1 VNAEDGA
8 ARGRLRQLAAAARA
22 VNSALDLEA
31 VLGEVLAAVTTV
43 RQDQFCTIR
52 LVDRAAGGYRLA
64 AVGGMPRD
72 ALVQVVP
79 FGQGLTHVIAER
91 RRATLVNDLTDDPRS
106 FDRAW
111 CVERNLTVYYGVP
124 IEAGGELVGVM
135 NVYFPRGVPPSDDE
149 REAIEVLA
157 EHAAVAIRNARLYA
171 ESETRRRAAEALA
184 DVTRLLT
191 ETRDSEAVGQRVTE
205 SVCRLLD
212 ARSAAVY
219 RFEPETGDLVALTI
233 SRNVGST
240 FFWTPRLVPGT
251 GLVGLA
257 LVERRPVASAD
268 VLEDPRIGYTAE
280 TRARITRAT
289 HRALLAVPLLVHG
302 RVFGALVVG
311 DRTGRRFDE
320 EDARLVRTFADHA
333 ALALDNA
340 TAWDALTESERHYRL
355 LAENATDVIATLDT
369 RLRATY
375 VSPSAASLVGRSVA
389 ELMSMP
395 LQAVLTPEAFE
406 LARRV
411 VAEEV
416 SRGPDATRGP
426 RTLELEL
433 RRADGSTVWTETKL
447 TFVRDP
453 AGAPLEILALCRD
466 ITGRKRSEQALAAI
480 VEGTSGTTG
489 DDFFRSLV
497 RHLAAALGVTVAFVG
512 RIAGSSLRTFAVW
525 NDGAPGEDF
534 EVALGTSPCRVV
546 AGGRPHVCERG
557 VRERYPDDPWLATMA
572 VDSYL
577 GLPLF
582 ATTGEVLGVVAVL
595 DRGSIR
601 DPVRAESIMRIFAA
615 RAGGELERT
624 RAEAFLAGEKH
635 VLEMIA
641 SGTPLGSVLD
651 TLCRTIEASTTGMVA
666 SVLAVDADGQRLR
679 QTAAPSLPDAYV
691 RATDGLVIG
700 PRAGSCG
707 TAAWRRSRVVVEDVA
722 TDPLWEPY
730 REAALA
736 HGLRACW
743 ATPITSADGRV
754 LGTFASYYREPCAPS
769 PRDVALIERAT
780 HLAGIALERER
791 AEAAVRESNRQLAGV
806 IQTSPIPM
814 WVLDVAGQ
822 VTTWNAAAERVF
834 GWSAAE
840 VMGRTLPLVSPDEL
854 HEFRANLGRAFEG
867 GFTGIEV
874 VRRRK
879 DGSRAEISLSAA
891 PLRDVRGE
899 IQGVITV
906 AVDMTEHKRLEA
918 ELQQLQKLEA
928 IGRLAGGVAHD
939 FNNLLTII
947 SGRTELL
954 LRRLAPGDG
963 ARRDVEL
970 IHKTGS
976 RAAALTR
983 QLLAFGRR
991 QILNPKVLD
1000 LNELVGGTASML
1012 QRLVREDIA
1021 FVFVPGPRLAR
1032 IEADPG
1038 QIEQVLVNLVVN
1050 SSDAMPNGGRL
1061 VLETA
1066 NVVLDEARARP
1077 HGTARA
1083 GRYVRLAVTDT
1094 GLGMTP
1100 EVRARIFEP
1109 FFTTK
1114 EAGKGTGLGLATVY
1128 GVVTQSG
1135 GHIEVESEPGR
1146 GTTFS
1151 IVLPAVDAPPDDE
1164 AAADVQGDI
1173 ARGTET
1179 ILVVEDEHDV
1189 RELTREILIGAG
1201 YTVLEAEDAIAALTL
1216 ARARERIDLLLTD
1229 VVMPGSSGRRLAEE
1243 LARMHPE
1250 ARTLYMSGYTDA
1262 EIVHHGVLRPGTELI
1277 EKPFTSAGLT
1287 RRVRAVLER

>member
-1 VNAEDGA
+1 MLEDGA
-8 ARGRLRQLAAAARA
+8 ARGRVRRLAAAARA
-22 VNSALDLEA
+22 VNSALELEA
-31 VLGEVLAAVTTV
+31 VLGEVLGAVTTV
-43 RQDQFCTIR
+43 RQDRFCTIR
-52 LVDRAAGGYRLA
+52 LIDHAAGGYRLA
-64 AVGGMPRD
+64 AVGGLPRD
-72 ALVQVVP
+72 ALLPVVP
-79 FGQGLTHVIAER
+79 FGQGLTHAVAER
-91 RRATLVNDLTDDPRS
+91 RRATLVNDVADDLRS
-106 FDRAW
+106 YARQW
-111 CVERNLTVYYGVP
+111 CVERSLTVYYGVP

-135 NVYFPRGVPPSDDE
+135 NVYFPRGAPPTDDE
-149 REAIEVLA
+149 REAIELLA
-157 EHAAVAIRNARLYA
+157 EHAAVAIRNARLYTQ
-171 ESETRRRAAEALA
+171 SETRRRAAEALA

-191 ETRDSEAVGQRVTE
+191 ETRDSDAVGQRVTE

-219 RFEPETGDLVALTI
+219 RLEPETADLVALTI

-251 GLVGLA
+251 GLVGVALA
-257 LVERRPVASAD
+257 ERRPVASAD
-268 VLEDPRIGYTAE
+268 ILDDPRITYTAE
-280 TRARITRAT
+280 TRERVTRAT

-302 RVFGALVVG
+302 RVFGALAVG
-311 DRTGRRFDE
+311 DRTGRVFDE
-320 EDARLVRTFADHA
+320 EDARLAQTFADHA

-340 TAWDALTESERHYRL
+340 GAWEALAESERHYRL
-355 LAENATDVIATLDT
+355 LAENATDVIATLDM

-375 VSPSAASLVGRSVA
+375 VSPSAAPLLGRSVA

-395 LQAVLTPEAFE
+395 LHAVLTPAAFE
-406 LARRV
+406 LARSV
-411 VAEEV
+411 LAEEV
-416 SRGPDATRGP
+416 ARGPDSSRGP

-466 ITGRKRSEQALAAI
+466 ITGRKRSEHALAAI
-480 VEGTSGTTG
+480 VEGTSGATG

-497 RHLAAALGVTVAFVG
+497 RHLAAALGVRVAFVG
-512 RIAGSSLRTFAVW
+512 RIAGPSLRTFAVW

-534 EVALGTSPCRVV
+534 EVALETSPCHV
-546 AGGRPHVCERG
+546 AASGRTHVCERG
-557 VRERYPDDPWLATMA
+557 VRERYPDNAWLATMA
-572 VDSYL
+572 VDSYH

-582 ATTGEVLGVVAVL
+582 ATTGEVLGVLAVL
-595 DRGSIR
+595 DGGPIR
-601 DPVRAESIMRIFAA
+601 DPARAESIMRIFAA
-615 RAGGELERT
+615 RAGAELERT

-641 SGTPLGSVLD
+641 SGAPLGPVLD
-651 TLCRTIEASTTGMVA
+651 TLCRTIEASATGMSA
-666 SVLAVDADGQRLR
+666 AVLVLDPDGKRLR
-679 QTAAPSLPDAYV
+679 QTAAPSLPAAYV

-700 PRAGSCG
+700 PSAGSCG
-707 TAAWRRSRVVVEDVA
+707 TAAWRRARVVVEDVA
-722 TDPLWEPY
+722 TDPLWEAS

-743 ATPITSADGRV
+743 STPITSSDGTV
-754 LGTFASYYREPCAPS
+754 LGTLASYYREPRAPS
-769 PRDVALIERAT
+769 RRDLALVERAT

-791 AEAAVRESNRQLAGV
+791 AEQALRESNRRLAGV

-814 WVLDVAGQ
+814 WVLDTAGQ
-822 VTTWNAAAERVF
+822 VMMWNAAAEHGF

-840 VMGRTLPLVSPDEL
+840 VMGRTLPLVSADEL
-854 HEFRANLGRAFEG
+854 DDFRANLARAFDG
-867 GFTGIEV
+867 GFTGVEV

-879 DGSRAEISLSAA
+879 DGSPAELSLSAA
-891 PLRDVRGE
+891 PLRDTRGE

-918 ELQQLQKLEA
+918 ELQQLQKMEA

-954 LRRLAPGDG
+954 LRRLAPGDR

-976 RAAALTR
+976 RAASLTR
-983 QLLAFGRR
+983 QLLAFSRR

-1000 LNELVGGTASML
+1000 LNELVGSTASML

-1021 FVFVPGPRLAR
+1021 FVFAPGPRLAR

-1038 QIEQVLVNLVVN
+1038 QMEQVLVNLVVN
-1050 SSDAMPNGGRL
+1050 ASDAMPNGGRL

-1066 NVVLDEARARP
+1066 SVVLDEAWARRR
-1077 HGTARA
+1077 GEARA
-1083 GRYVRLAVTDT
+1083 GRYVRLTVSDT
-1094 GLGMTP
+1094 GVGMPP

-1151 IVLPAVDAPPDDE
+1151 MYLPAVDAPLEDE
-1164 AAADVQGDI
+1164 AGTEAHAEI

-1179 ILVVEDEHDV
+1179 ILLVEDEPDV
-1189 RELTREILIGAG
+1189 RELTREILTGAG
-1201 YTVLEAEDAIAALTL
+1201 YTVLEAEDATAALAL
-1216 ARARERIDLLLTD
+1216 AARVGDRIDLLLTD

-1243 LARMHPE
+1243 LARVHPE

-1277 EKPFTSAGLT
+1277 EKPFTWAGLT
-1287 RRVRAVLER
+1287 RKVRDVLDR